1 MPLRRHAEMLED
13 LYGRLN
19 RRCYV
24 HPDPLEF
31 LYEYDA
37 PADREVVGLV
47 ASSLAYGRVA
57 QILKSVRCVLGRM
70 GRRPLRF
77 LQDASE
83 ASLKRD
89 FAGFRHRFATG
100 ENVSAMLLGV
110 KRVIDRH
117 GSLGSCFIAGMGQDD
132 ETPLPALSAFAKELS
147 AVGKCGHLL
156 PDPARGSACKRTN
169 LFLRWMVRA
178 DEVDPGGWKAVP
190 AAKLIVPLDTHMHRI
205 ALTLGATRRNAADMR
220 TAMEITDAFR
230 RISPD
235 DPVRYDFALTR
246 LGIRE
251 EMDFSALALGEKRFC
266 EV

>member
-13 LYGRLN
+13 LYSRLN
-19 RRCYV
+19 RRRYV

-31 LYEYDA
+31 LYEYDN

-57 QILKSVRCVLGRM
+57 QILKSVRCVLQRM
-70 GRRPLRF
+70 GSRPVRF
-77 LQDASE
+77 LQDAS
-83 ASLKRD
+83 ATSLKRD
-89 FAGFRHRFATG
+89 FVGFRHRFASG
-100 ENVSAMLLGV
+100 ENISSMLLGV
-110 KRVIDRH
+110 RRVIDRH
-117 GSLGSCFIAGMGQDD
+117 GSLGSCFIARMEQDD
-132 ETPLPALSAFAKELS
+132 DTVLPALSAFVKELN
-147 AVGKCGHLL
+147 GNGRCGHLL
-156 PDPARGSACKRTN
+156 PDPARGSACKRMN

-178 DEVDPGGWKAVP
+178 DEVDPGGWERVS
-190 AAKLIVPLDTHMHRI
+190 AAKLIIPLDTHMHRI

-230 RISPD
+230 RISPE

-251 EMDFSALALGEKRFC
+251 EMDFSTLCEKQFC
-266 EV
+266 EM